1 MRKSFLVLVILFFAL
16 VLPVFADDWDDFGS
30 VERMWDGQKSITN
43 KEFEEVM
50 DALQTN
56 QKQKEEKQKKKKI
69 KKISGGGNSLHT
81 ELSPDK
87 EINEIPDLKSKVE
100 EGIII
105 NVPVDLILGEK
116 ILEKGFYKVFARRDE
131 SKKAFISFYQSQF
144 FKGEIEVNET
154 EDDFGE
160 KELDFAK
167 LTPYN
172 NSYVK
177 MIFGSIDFNAYAYI
191 PYVNE

>member
-1 MRKSFLVLVILFFAL
+1 MRKSLILILFLIIAIPAFSE
-16 VLPVFADDWDDFGS
+16 DWDDFGA

-69 KKISGGGNSLHT
+69 KKISGGGDTLHRD
-81 ELSPDK
+81 LNVK
-87 EINEIPDLKSKVE
+87 NEINEIPNLKGKSE
-100 EGIII
+100 EGVLVNI
-105 NVPVDLILGEK
+105 PVKLILGDD
-116 ILEKGFYKVFARRDE
+116 ILEKGFYKVFARKGDD
-131 SKKAFISFYQSQF
+131 KKLYVSFYQSQYL
-144 FKGEIEVNET
+144 KGEVEVTET

-160 KELDFAK
+160 DEIDFAK

-172 NSYVK
+172 KSFMR
-177 MIFGSIDFNAYAYI
+177 MIFGSLEFNAYAYI
-191 PYVNE
+191 PYIEE